1 MLNGKIIINTRPEAS
16 DDQIAEALCKLNAT
30 VVPLPL
36 IEIKPIAI
44 DKVLLRGIIQDGAFQ
59 WLIFTSRNGVD
70 GFFDQ
75 LPKPEKLP
83 FRIAVY
89 GLRTAE
95 ALEQQGYSAD
105 LVNQGNTGAELL
117 DDLIPL
123 LRKEDKVLIVTG
135 NLAPDVLQNRLNDI
149 VTAERMDV
157 YHTQF
162 VPEVSK
168 ETVQRIAAG
177 NYDLI
182 LFTSPSGVK
191 SFVHHAQNKIDL
203 AHLKAASIGP
213 STTKA
218 LLEAGIHPCVEATT
232 SGKTGLIHAIEN
244 YFAAE
249 RQL

>member
-30 VVPLPL
+30 VVPMPL

-44 DKVLLRGIIQDGAFQ
+44 DKVLLYRIMQDGAFQ
-59 WLIFTSRNGVD
+59 WLIFTSKNGVD

-95 ALEQQGYSAD
+95 ALQEQGYSAD

-117 DDLIPL
+117 DDLLPL

-135 NLAPDVLQNRLNDI
+135 NLAPDVLQDRLNEI
-149 VTAERMDV
+149 VTAERLDV

-162 VPEVSK
+162 VAKVPPQ
-168 ETVQRIAAG
+168 TVQRIASG
-177 NYDLI
+177 DYDLI

-191 SFVHHAQNKIDL
+191 SFVHHVQNKVDF

-218 LLEAGIHPCVEATT
+218 LL
-232 SGKTGLIHAIEN
+232 
-244 YFAAE
+244 
-249 RQL
+249 

>member
-16 DDQIAEALCKLNAT
+16 DDQIAETLCKLNAT
-30 VVPLPL
+30 VVSMPL
-36 IEIKPIAI
+36 IEISPIAI
-44 DKVLLRGIIQDGAFQ
+44 DKVLLRGIVQNEAFQ
-59 WLIFTSRNGVD
+59 WLIFTSKNGVD

-75 LPKPEKLP
+75 LSNPVKVS
-83 FRIAVY
+83 FRIAAY

-95 ALEQQGYSAD
+95 ALQQQGYSAD

-117 DDLIPL
+117 NDLSPL
-123 LRKEDKVLIVTG
+123 LQNGDKVLVVTG
-135 NLAPDVLQNRLNDI
+135 NLAPDVLQNRLNEI
-149 VTAERMDV
+149 VTAERLDV

-162 VPEVSK
+162 VAKVPT
-168 ETVQRIAAG
+168 ETVQRIATG

-191 SFVHHAQNKIDL
+191 SFVHHTQNKIDF

-218 LLEAGIHPCVEATT
+218 LLEVGIHPCVEATT
-232 SGKTGLIHAIEN
+232 SGKTGLITAIEN

>member
-30 VVPLPL
+30 VVPMPL

-44 DKVLLRGIIQDGAFQ
+44 DKVLLHLIIQGGAFQ
-59 WLIFTSRNGVD
+59 WLIFTSKNGVD

-95 ALEQQGYSAD
+95 TLQEQGYSAD

-135 NLAPDVLQNRLNDI
+135 NLAPDVLQNRLNEV
-149 VTAERMDV
+149 VTAERLDV

-162 VPEVSK
+162 VAKVPP

-191 SFVHHAQNKIDL
+191 SFVHHVQNKIDM

-218 LLEAGIHPCVEATT
+218 LFEAGIHPCVEATT